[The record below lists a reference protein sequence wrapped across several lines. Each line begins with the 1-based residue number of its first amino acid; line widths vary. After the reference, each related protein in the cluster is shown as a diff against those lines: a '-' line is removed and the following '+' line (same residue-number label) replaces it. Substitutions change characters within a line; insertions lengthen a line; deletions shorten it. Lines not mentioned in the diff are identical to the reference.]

1 MKVHRCAE
9 KGTIDKDEWVEF
21 LHTKVCPTC
30 VLSLLLFKFYS
41 QDKIFTDWDEVRRE
55 IEKETDR
62 MAGSN
67 KVTCHL
73 NYYFPTKVPVI
84 RESAQRRYH

>member
-21 LHTKVCPTC
+21 LHTKVCPTS
-30 VLSLLLFKFYS
+30 VPSLLKFKFYS
-41 QDKIFTDWDEVRRE
+41 KDKIFTDWDEVRRE

-67 KVTCHL
+67 KVTC
-73 NYYFPTKVPVI
+73 
-84 RESAQRRYH
+84 Q

>member
-1 MKVHRCAE
+1 M
-9 KGTIDKDEWVEF
+9 EF

-67 KVTCHL
+67 KVTCHH
-73 NYYFPTKVPVI
+73 NCYFPTKVSVI